1 MAGQSHEYFA
11 ALRREAL
18 SLARTKVEKRR
29 AWDLELR
36 WSLARRE
43 SRQVNG
49 DRGFFEQQDIR
60 MQEEAYEEERNA
72 GDFHPENYFIWRHGN
87 STPVGGG
94 G

>member
-1 MAGQSHEYFA
+1 
-11 ALRREAL
+11 
-18 SLARTKVEKRR
+18 
-29 AWDLELR
+29 
-36 WSLARRE
+36 
-43 SRQVNG
+43 
-49 DRGFFEQQDIR
+49 